1 MVGYAIRR
9 FIYMI
14 VLMVVISIVSFTII
28 QLPPSD
34 YVDIKVAQLMAQGQ
48 VMAQGEI
55 ESLKKLYGLDQPP
68 LQQYLG
74 WAWRLLHGNLGR
86 SFKFEQPVADLIMER
101 LPLTLAINLLAT
113 VLVYAIAVPIG
124 IYSATHQYSIGDYAF
139 TVVGFMGI
147 ATPGFLL
154 ALALMLL
161 LHNLLG
167 FGAGGL
173 FSPQYQLADWSV
185 AKVLDMMKH
194 LVVAIVVEALAGTA
208 GLIRV
213 MRGCLLDELK
223 KPYVVTARSKGLDER
238 KVLFKYPIR
247 IAINPIVSTI
257 GWMLPGI
264 VSGGAIVEIVLSLP
278 TIGPLILS
286 GLTSLDMYL
295 AGSAVMVLAFLTIIG
310 SFVSDML
317 LVVVDPRIRY
327 EKTN

>member
-14 VLMVVISIVSFTII
+14 VLMVVISVVSFTII

-34 YVDIKVAQLMAQGQ
+34 YVDIRVAQLMAQGQ
-48 VMAQGEI
+48 VVAEAEI
-55 ESLKKLYGLDQPP
+55 ESLKRLYGLDQPP
-68 LQQYLG
+68 VQQYLG
-74 WAWRLLHGNLGR
+74 WVWRMLHGDLGR
-86 SFKFEQPVADLIMER
+86 SFRFGQPVADLIMER

-113 VLVYAIAVPIG
+113 ALVYAIAVPIG

-223 KPYVVTARSKGLDER
+223 KPYVVTARSKGVDER
-238 KVLFKYPIR
+238 KLLFKYPIR

-286 GLTSLDMYL
+286 GLMSMDMYL

>member
-1 MVGYAIRR
+1 MVGYVIRR

-14 VLMVVISIVSFTII
+14 ILMVVISIVSFTII

-34 YVDIKVAQLMAQGQ
+34 YVDIRVAQLMAQGQ
-48 VMAQGEI
+48 VVAEAEI
-55 ESLKKLYGLDQPP
+55 ESLKRLYGLDQPP
-68 LQQYLG
+68 VQQYLG
-74 WAWRLLHGNLGR
+74 WVWRMLHGDLGR
-86 SFKFEQPVADLIMER
+86 SFRFGQPVADLIMER

-113 VLVYAIAVPIG
+113 ALVYAIAVPIG

-223 KPYVVTARSKGLDER
+223 KPYVVTARSKGVDER
-238 KVLFKYPIR
+238 KLLFKYPIR

-286 GLTSLDMYL
+286 GLMSMDMYL

>member
-14 VLMVVISIVSFTII
+14 ILMVVISIVSFTII

-34 YVDIKVAQLMAQGQ
+34 YVDIRVAQLMAQGQ
-48 VMAQGEI
+48 VVAEAEI
-55 ESLKKLYGLDQPP
+55 ESLKRLYGLDQPP
-68 LQQYLG
+68 VQQYLG
-74 WAWRLLHGNLGR
+74 WVWRMLHGDLGR
-86 SFKFEQPVADLIMER
+86 SFRFGQPVADLIMER

-113 VLVYAIAVPIG
+113 ALVYAIAVPIG

-223 KPYVVTARSKGLDER
+223 KPYVVTARSKGVDER
-238 KVLFKYPIR
+238 KLLFKYPIR

-286 GLTSLDMYL
+286 GLMSMDMYL

>member
-9 FIYMI
+9 FFYMI
-14 VLMVVISIVSFTII
+14 VLMVVISIVSFIII

-48 VMAQGEI
+48 VVAEAEI
-55 ESLKKLYGLDQPP
+55 ESLKRLYGLDQPP
-68 LQQYLG
+68 VQQFLG
-74 WAWRLLHGNLGR
+74 WVWRMLQGDLGR

-161 LHNLLG
+161 LENTLG

-173 FSPQYQLADWSV
+173 FSPQYQLAEWSID
-185 AKVLDMMKH
+185 KVVDMMKH

-213 MRGCLLDELK
+213 MRGCLLDELS
-223 KPYVVTARSKGLDER
+223 KPYVVTARSKGLDEQ
-238 KVLFKYPIR
+238 KLLFKYPIR

-286 GLTSLDMYL
+286 ALTSLDMYL

-310 SFVSDML
+310 SFVSDIL
-317 LVVVDPRIRY
+317 LVIVDPRIRY

>member
-1 MVGYAIRR
+1 ML
-9 FIYMI
+9 MLLL
-14 VLMVVISIVSFTII
+14 VLSVCAFAII
-28 QLPPSD
+28 QLPPGD
-34 YVDIKVAQLMAQGQ
+34 YITDYIAELQMRGTDVSEA
-48 VMAQGEI
+48 EI
-55 ESLKKLYGLDQPP
+55 ENLRHQYGLNKP
-68 LQQYLG
+68 LYVQYFLWMGKMARGNMG
-74 WAWRLLHGNLGR
+74 WSFAHHRPVSELLW
-86 SFKFEQPVADLIMER
+86 ER
-101 LPLTLAINLLAT
+101 LPMTALISLLS
-113 VLVYAIAVPIG
+113 LVFVYLVAVPIG

-161 LHNLLG
+161 LENTLG

-173 FSPQYQLADWSV
+173 FSPEYQLAEWSFD
-185 AKVLDMMKH
+185 KVVDMMKH

-213 MRGCLLDELK
+213 MRGCLLDELR
-223 KPYVVTARSKGLDER
+223 KPYVVTARSKGLDEQ
-238 KVLFKYPIR
+238 KLLFKYPIR

-286 GLTSLDMYL
+286 ALTSLDMYL

-310 SFVSDML
+310 SFVSDIL
-317 LVVVDPRIRY
+317 LVIVDPRIRY

>member
-1 MVGYAIRR
+1 MIGYAIRR
-9 FIYMI
+9 FFYMI
-14 VLMVVISIVSFTII
+14 VLMVVISIVSFIII

-48 VMAQGEI
+48 VVAEAEI
-55 ESLKKLYGLDQPP
+55 ESLKRLYGLDKPP
-68 LQQYLG
+68 VQQFLG
-74 WAWRLLHGNLGR
+74 WVWRMLQGDLGR

-113 VLVYAIAVPIG
+113 VLVYVIAVPIG

-161 LHNLLG
+161 LQNTLG

-173 FSPQYQLADWSV
+173 FSPQYQLAEWSV
-185 AKVLDMMKH
+185 DKVIDMMKH

-213 MRGCLLDELK
+213 MRGCLLDELS
-223 KPYVVTARSKGLDER
+223 KPYVVTARSKGLDEQ
-238 KVLFKYPIR
+238 KLLFKYPIR

-286 GLTSLDMYL
+286 ALTSLDMYL

-310 SFVSDML
+310 SFVSDIL
-317 LVVVDPRIRY
+317 LVIVDPRIRY

>member
-34 YVDIKVAQLMAQGQ
+34 YVDIRVAQLMAQGQ
-48 VMAQGEI
+48 VVAEAEI
-55 ESLKKLYGLDQPP
+55 ESLKRLYGLDQPP
-68 LQQYLG
+68 VQQYLG
-74 WAWRLLHGNLGR
+74 WVWRMLHGDLGR
-86 SFKFEQPVADLIMER
+86 SFRFGQPVADLIMER

-113 VLVYAIAVPIG
+113 ALVYAIAVPIG

-223 KPYVVTARSKGLDER
+223 KPYVVTARSKGVDER
-238 KVLFKYPIR
+238 KLLFKYPIR

-286 GLTSLDMYL
+286 GLMSMDMYL

>member
-9 FIYMI
+9 FFYMI
-14 VLMVVISIVSFTII
+14 ILMVVISIVSFIII

-48 VMAQGEI
+48 VVAEAEI
-55 ESLKKLYGLDQPP
+55 ESLKRLYGLDQPP
-68 LQQYLG
+68 VQQFLG
-74 WAWRLLHGNLGR
+74 WVWRMLQGDLGR

-161 LHNLLG
+161 LENTLG

-173 FSPQYQLADWSV
+173 FSPQYQLAEWSV
-185 AKVLDMMKH
+185 DKVLDMMKH

-213 MRGCLLDELK
+213 MRGCLLDELS
-223 KPYVVTARSKGLDER
+223 KPYVVTARSKGLDEQ
-238 KVLFKYPIR
+238 KLLFKYPIR

-286 GLTSLDMYL
+286 ALTSLDMYL

-310 SFVSDML
+310 SFVSDIL
-317 LVVVDPRIRY
+317 LVIVDPRIRY

>member
-1 MVGYAIRR
+1 
-9 FIYMI
+9 MI
-14 VLMVVISIVSFTII
+14 VLMVVISVVSFTII

-48 VMAQGEI
+48 VVAEAEI
-55 ESLKKLYGLDQPP
+55 ESLKRLYGLDQPP

-173 FSPQYQLADWSV
+173 FSPQYQLADWSF

>member
-1 MVGYAIRR
+1 
-9 FIYMI
+9 MI
-14 VLMVVISIVSFTII
+14 VLMVVISVVSFTII

-48 VMAQGEI
+48 VVAEAEI
-55 ESLKKLYGLDQPP
+55 ESLKRLYGLDQPP

>member
-9 FIYMI
+9 FFYMI
-14 VLMVVISIVSFTII
+14 ILMVVISIVSFIII

-48 VMAQGEI
+48 VVAEAEI
-55 ESLKKLYGLDQPP
+55 ESLKRLYGLDQPP
-68 LQQYLG
+68 VQQFLG
-74 WAWRLLHGNLGR
+74 WVWRMLQGDLGR

-161 LHNLLG
+161 LENTLG

-173 FSPQYQLADWSV
+173 FSPEYQLAEWSFD
-185 AKVLDMMKH
+185 KVVDMMKH

-213 MRGCLLDELK
+213 MRGCLLDELR
-223 KPYVVTARSKGLDER
+223 KPYVVTARSKGLDEQ
-238 KVLFKYPIR
+238 KLLFKYPIR

-286 GLTSLDMYL
+286 ALTSLDMYL

-310 SFVSDML
+310 SFVSDIL
-317 LVVVDPRIRY
+317 LVIVDPRIRY

>member
-14 VLMVVISIVSFTII
+14 VLMVVISVVSFTII

-48 VMAQGEI
+48 VLAQDEI
-55 ESLKKLYGLDQPP
+55 ESLKRLYGLDQPA
-68 LQQYLG
+68 LRQYLG

-139 TVVGFMGI
+139 TVVGFMGL

-185 AKVLDMMKH
+185 AKVLDMTKH

-257 GWMLPGI
+257 GWMLPAI

>member
-9 FIYMI
+9 FFYMI
-14 VLMVVISIVSFTII
+14 VLMVVISIVSFIII

-34 YVDIKVAQLMAQGQ
+34 FVDIKVAQLMAQGQ
-48 VMAQGEI
+48 VVAEAEI
-55 ESLKKLYGLDQPP
+55 ESLKRLYGLDQPP
-68 LQQYLG
+68 VQQFLG
-74 WAWRLLHGNLGR
+74 WVWRMLQGDLGR

-161 LHNLLG
+161 LQNTLG

-173 FSPQYQLADWSV
+173 FSPQYQLAEWSID
-185 AKVLDMMKH
+185 KVVDMMKH

-213 MRGCLLDELK
+213 MRGCLLDELR
-223 KPYVVTARSKGLDER
+223 KPYVVTARSKGLDEQ
-238 KVLFKYPIR
+238 KLLFKYPIR

-286 GLTSLDMYL
+286 ALTSLDMYL

-310 SFVSDML
+310 SFVSDIL
-317 LVVVDPRIRY
+317 LVIVDPRIRY

>member
-1 MVGYAIRR
+1 MVGYAVRR

-14 VLMVVISIVSFTII
+14 VLMVVISVVSFTII

-48 VMAQGEI
+48 VVAEAEI
-55 ESLKKLYGLDQPP
+55 ESLKRLYGLDQPP
-68 LQQYLG
+68 VQQYLG
-74 WAWRLLHGNLGR
+74 WVWRMLHGDLGR
-86 SFKFEQPVADLIMER
+86 SFKFGQPVADLIMER
-101 LPLTLAINLLAT
+101 LPLTLIINLLAT

-124 IYSATHQYSIGDYAF
+124 IYSATHQYSVGDYAF

-161 LHNLLG
+161 LHNTLG

-173 FSPQYQLADWSV
+173 FSPEYQLAPWSV

-194 LVVAIVVEALAGTA
+194 LVVAVLVEALAGTA

-213 MRGCLLDELK
+213 MRACLLDELK

-238 KVLFKYPIR
+238 TVLFKYPIR

-257 GWMLPGI
+257 GWMLPAI

-286 GLTSLDMYL
+286 GLTTMDMYL

-310 SFVSDML
+310 SFVSDIL
-317 LVVVDPRIRY
+317 LVVVDPRIRF

>member
-1 MVGYAIRR
+1 
-9 FIYMI
+9 MI
-14 VLMVVISIVSFTII
+14 VLMVVISIVSFIII

-34 YVDIKVAQLMAQGQ
+34 FVDIKVAQLMAQGQ
-48 VMAQGEI
+48 VVAQAEI
-55 ESLKKLYGLDQPP
+55 ESLKRLYGLDQPP
-68 LQQYLG
+68 VRQFLG
-74 WAWRLLHGNLGR
+74 WVWRMLQGDLGR

-161 LHNLLG
+161 LQNTLG

-173 FSPQYQLADWSV
+173 FSPQYQLAEWSFD
-185 AKVLDMMKH
+185 KVVDMMKH

-213 MRGCLLDELK
+213 MRGCLLDELS
-223 KPYVVTARSKGLDER
+223 KPYVVTARSKGLDEQ
-238 KVLFKYPIR
+238 KLLFKYPIR

-286 GLTSLDMYL
+286 ALTSLDMYL

-310 SFVSDML
+310 SFVSDIL
-317 LVVVDPRIRY
+317 LVIVDPRIRY

>member
-14 VLMVVISIVSFTII
+14 VLMVVISVVSFTII

-48 VMAQGEI
+48 VVAEAEI
-55 ESLKKLYGLDQPP
+55 ESLKRLYGLDQPP
-68 LQQYLG
+68 VQQYLG
-74 WAWRLLHGNLGR
+74 WVWRMLHGDLGR
-86 SFKFEQPVADLIMER
+86 SFRFGQPVADLIMER

-113 VLVYAIAVPIG
+113 ALVYAIAVPIG

-173 FSPQYQLADWSV
+173 FSPQYQLADWSF

>member
-9 FIYMI
+9 FFYMI
-14 VLMVVISIVSFTII
+14 VLMVVISIVSFIII

-48 VMAQGEI
+48 VVAEAEI
-55 ESLKKLYGLDQPP
+55 ESLKRLYGLDQPP
-68 LQQYLG
+68 VQQFLG
-74 WAWRLLHGNLGR
+74 WVWRMLQGDLGR

-161 LHNLLG
+161 LENTLG

-173 FSPQYQLADWSV
+173 FSPQYQLAEWSV
-185 AKVLDMMKH
+185 DKVVDMMKH

-213 MRGCLLDELK
+213 MRGCLLDELR
-223 KPYVVTARSKGLDER
+223 KPYVVTARSKGLDEQ
-238 KVLFKYPIR
+238 KLLFKYPIR

-286 GLTSLDMYL
+286 ALTSLDMYL

-310 SFVSDML
+310 SFVSDIL
-317 LVVVDPRIRY
+317 LVIVDPRIRY

>member
-1 MVGYAIRR
+1 
-9 FIYMI
+9 MI
-14 VLMVVISIVSFTII
+14 VLMVVISVVSFTII

-34 YVDIKVAQLMAQGQ
+34 YVDIRVAQLMAQGQ
-48 VMAQGEI
+48 VVAEAEI
-55 ESLKKLYGLDQPP
+55 ESLKRLYGLDQPP

-173 FSPQYQLADWSV
+173 FSPQYQLADWSF

>member
-1 MVGYAIRR
+1 
-9 FIYMI
+9 MI
-14 VLMVVISIVSFTII
+14 ILMVVISIVSFIII

-48 VMAQGEI
+48 VVAEAEI
-55 ESLKKLYGLDQPP
+55 ESLKRLYGLDQPP
-68 LQQYLG
+68 VQQFLG
-74 WAWRLLHGNLGR
+74 WVWRMLQGDLGR

-161 LHNLLG
+161 LENTLG

-173 FSPQYQLADWSV
+173 FSPEYQLAEWSFD
-185 AKVLDMMKH
+185 KVVDMMKH

-213 MRGCLLDELK
+213 MRGCLLDELR
-223 KPYVVTARSKGLDER
+223 KPYVVTARSKGLDEQ
-238 KVLFKYPIR
+238 KLLFKYPIR

-286 GLTSLDMYL
+286 ALTSLDMYL

-310 SFVSDML
+310 SFVSDIL
-317 LVVVDPRIRY
+317 LVIVDPRIRY

>member
-9 FIYMI
+9 FFYMI
-14 VLMVVISIVSFTII
+14 VLMVVISVVSFTII

-48 VMAQGEI
+48 VVAQAEI
-55 ESLKKLYGLDQPP
+55 ESLKRLYGLDQPP
-68 LQQYLG
+68 VQQYLG
-74 WAWRLLHGNLGR
+74 WVWRMLHGDLGR
-86 SFKFEQPVADLIMER
+86 SFKFGQPVADLIMER

>member
-48 VMAQGEI
+48 VLAQDEI
-55 ESLKKLYGLDQPP
+55 DSLKRLYGLDQPP
-68 LQQYLG
+68 LRQYLG

-139 TVVGFMGI
+139 TVVGFMGL

>member
-1 MVGYAIRR
+1 
-9 FIYMI
+9 MI
-14 VLMVVISIVSFTII
+14 VLMVVISVVSFTII

-48 VMAQGEI
+48 VVAEAEI
-55 ESLKKLYGLDQPP
+55 ESLKRLYGLDQPP

-113 VLVYAIAVPIG
+113 ALVYAIAVPIG

-173 FSPQYQLADWSV
+173 FSPQYQLADWSF

>member
-1 MVGYAIRR
+1 M
-9 FIYMI
+9 
-14 VLMVVISIVSFTII
+14 
-28 QLPPSD
+28 
-34 YVDIKVAQLMAQGQ
+34 
-48 VMAQGEI
+48 
-55 ESLKKLYGLDQPP
+55 
-68 LQQYLG
+68 
-74 WAWRLLHGNLGR
+74 
-86 SFKFEQPVADLIMER
+86 
-101 LPLTLAINLLAT
+101 
-113 VLVYAIAVPIG
+113 YAIAVPIG

-223 KPYVVTARSKGLDER
+223 KPYVVTARSKGVDER
-238 KVLFKYPIR
+238 KLLFKYPIR

-286 GLTSLDMYL
+286 GLMSMDMYL

>member
-14 VLMVVISIVSFTII
+14 VLMVVISVVSFTII

-34 YVDIKVAQLMAQGQ
+34 YVDIRVAQLMAQGQ
-48 VMAQGEI
+48 VVAEAEI
-55 ESLKKLYGLDQPP
+55 ESLKRLYGLDQPP

-173 FSPQYQLADWSV
+173 FSPQYQLADWSF

>member
-1 MVGYAIRR
+1 
-9 FIYMI
+9 MI
-14 VLMVVISIVSFTII
+14 ILMVVISIVSFIII

-48 VMAQGEI
+48 VVAEAEI
-55 ESLKKLYGLDQPP
+55 ESLKRLYGLDQPP
-68 LQQYLG
+68 VQQFLG
-74 WAWRLLHGNLGR
+74 WVWRMLQGDLGR

-161 LHNLLG
+161 LENTLG

-173 FSPQYQLADWSV
+173 FSPEYQLAEWSV
-185 AKVLDMMKH
+185 DKVVDMMKH

-213 MRGCLLDELK
+213 MRGCLLDELR
-223 KPYVVTARSKGLDER
+223 KPYVVTARSKGLDEQ
-238 KVLFKYPIR
+238 KLLFKYPIR

-286 GLTSLDMYL
+286 ALTSLDMYL

-310 SFVSDML
+310 SFVSDIL
-317 LVVVDPRIRY
+317 LVIVDPRIRY

>member
-14 VLMVVISIVSFTII
+14 VLMVVISVVSFTII

-48 VMAQGEI
+48 VVAEAEI
-55 ESLKKLYGLDQPP
+55 ESLKRLYGLDQPP

-113 VLVYAIAVPIG
+113 ALVYAIAVPIG

-173 FSPQYQLADWSV
+173 FSPQYQLADWSF

-213 MRGCLLDELK
+213 MRACLLDELK

>member
-14 VLMVVISIVSFTII
+14 VLMVVISVVSFTII

-34 YVDIKVAQLMAQGQ
+34 YVDIRVAQLMAQGQ
-48 VMAQGEI
+48 VVAEAEI
-55 ESLKKLYGLDQPP
+55 ESLKRLYGLDQPP
-68 LQQYLG
+68 VQQYLG
-74 WAWRLLHGNLGR
+74 WVWRMLHGDLGR
-86 SFKFEQPVADLIMER
+86 SFRFGQPVADLIMER

-113 VLVYAIAVPIG
+113 ALVYAIAVPIG

-213 MRGCLLDELK
+213 MRACLLDELK

-286 GLTSLDMYL
+286 GLMSMDMYL

>member
-34 YVDIKVAQLMAQGQ
+34 YVDIRVAQLMAQGQ
-48 VMAQGEI
+48 VVAEAEI
-55 ESLKKLYGLDQPP
+55 ESLKRLYGLDQPP
-68 LQQYLG
+68 VQQYLG
-74 WAWRLLHGNLGR
+74 WVWRMLHGDLGR
-86 SFKFEQPVADLIMER
+86 SFRFGQPVADLIMER

-113 VLVYAIAVPIG
+113 ALVYAIAVPIG

-286 GLTSLDMYL
+286 GLMSMDMYL

>member
-9 FIYMI
+9 FFYMI
-14 VLMVVISIVSFTII
+14 VLMVVISIVSFIII

-34 YVDIKVAQLMAQGQ
+34 FVDIKVAQLMAQGQ
-48 VMAQGEI
+48 VVDQAEI
-55 ESLKKLYGLDQPP
+55 ESLKRLYGLDQPP
-68 LQQYLG
+68 VRQFLG
-74 WAWRLLHGNLGR
+74 WVWRMLQGDLGR

-161 LHNLLG
+161 LQNTLG

-173 FSPQYQLADWSV
+173 FSPQYQLAEWSV
-185 AKVLDMMKH
+185 DKVIDMMKH

-213 MRGCLLDELK
+213 MRGCLLDELS
-223 KPYVVTARSKGLDER
+223 KPYVVTARSKGLDEAEAALQ
-238 KVLFKYPIR
+238 VPDTGLP
-247 IAINPIVSTI
+247 ST
-257 GWMLPGI
+257 P
-264 VSGGAIVEIVLSLP
+264 SSAPS
-278 TIGPLILS
+278 
-286 GLTSLDMYL
+286 
-295 AGSAVMVLAFLTIIG
+295 AGCFPESSRAAP
-310 SFVSDML
+310 SWRSC
-317 LVVVDPRIRY
+317 
-327 EKTN
+327 

>member
-1 MVGYAIRR
+1 
-9 FIYMI
+9 MI
-14 VLMVVISIVSFTII
+14 VLMVVISIVSFIII

-48 VMAQGEI
+48 VVAEAEI
-55 ESLKKLYGLDQPP
+55 ESLKRLYGLDQPP
-68 LQQYLG
+68 VQQFLG
-74 WAWRLLHGNLGR
+74 WVWRMLQGDLGR

-161 LHNLLG
+161 LENTLG

-173 FSPQYQLADWSV
+173 FSPQYQLAEWSID
-185 AKVLDMMKH
+185 KVVDMMKH

-213 MRGCLLDELK
+213 MRGCLLDELS
-223 KPYVVTARSKGLDER
+223 KPYVVTARSKGLDEQ
-238 KVLFKYPIR
+238 KLLFKYPIR

-286 GLTSLDMYL
+286 ALTSLDMYL

-310 SFVSDML
+310 SFVSDIL
-317 LVVVDPRIRY
+317 LVIVDPRIRY

>member
-9 FIYMI
+9 FFYMI
-14 VLMVVISIVSFTII
+14 ILMVVISIVSFIII

-48 VMAQGEI
+48 VVAQAEI
-55 ESLKKLYGLDQPP
+55 ESLKRLYGLDQPP
-68 LQQYLG
+68 VQQFLG
-74 WAWRLLHGNLGR
+74 WVWRMLQGDLGR

-161 LHNLLG
+161 LENTLG

-173 FSPQYQLADWSV
+173 FSPQYQLAEWSV

-213 MRGCLLDELK
+213 MRGCLLDELR
-223 KPYVVTARSKGLDER
+223 KPYVVTARSKGVDEQ
-238 KVLFKYPIR
+238 KLLFKYPIR

-286 GLTSLDMYL
+286 ALTSLDMYL

-310 SFVSDML
+310 SFVSDIL
-317 LVVVDPRIRY
+317 LVIVDPRIRY

>member
-14 VLMVVISIVSFTII
+14 VLMVVISVVSFTII

-48 VMAQGEI
+48 VVAEAEI
-55 ESLKKLYGLDQPP
+55 ESLKRLYGLDQPP

-173 FSPQYQLADWSV
+173 FSPQYQLADWSF

>member
-14 VLMVVISIVSFTII
+14 VLMVVISVVSFTII

-48 VMAQGEI
+48 VLAQDEI
-55 ESLKKLYGLDQPP
+55 ESLKRLYGLDQPP
-68 LQQYLG
+68 VQQYLG
-74 WAWRLLHGNLGR
+74 WVWRMLHGDLGR
-86 SFKFEQPVADLIMER
+86 SFKFGQPVADLIMER

>member
-1 MVGYAIRR
+1 
-9 FIYMI
+9 MI
-14 VLMVVISIVSFTII
+14 ILMVVISIVSFIII

-34 YVDIKVAQLMAQGQ
+34 FVDIKVAQLMAQGQ
-48 VMAQGEI
+48 VVAEAEI
-55 ESLKKLYGLDQPP
+55 ESLKRLYGLDQPP
-68 LQQYLG
+68 VQQFLG
-74 WAWRLLHGNLGR
+74 WVWRMLHGDLGR

-139 TVVGFMGI
+139 TIVGFIGI

-161 LHNLLG
+161 LQNTLG

-173 FSPQYQLADWSV
+173 FSPQYQLAEWSF
-185 AKVLDMMKH
+185 AKVVDMMKH

-213 MRGCLLDELK
+213 MRGCLLDELR
-223 KPYVVTARSKGLDER
+223 KPYVVTARSKGLDEQ
-238 KVLFKYPIR
+238 KLLFKYPIR

-286 GLTSLDMYL
+286 ALTSLDMYL

-310 SFVSDML
+310 SFVSDIL

-327 EKTN
+327 EKTA

>member
-1 MVGYAIRR
+1 
-9 FIYMI
+9 MI
-14 VLMVVISIVSFTII
+14 VLMVVISVVSFTII

-34 YVDIKVAQLMAQGQ
+34 YVDIRVAQLMAQGQ
-48 VMAQGEI
+48 VVAEAEI
-55 ESLKKLYGLDQPP
+55 ESLKRLYGLDQPP

>member
-1 MVGYAIRR
+1 
-9 FIYMI
+9 MI
-14 VLMVVISIVSFTII
+14 ILMVVISIVSFIII

-34 YVDIKVAQLMAQGQ
+34 FVDIKVAQLMAQGQ
-48 VMAQGEI
+48 VLAEAEI
-55 ESLKKLYGLDQPP
+55 ESLKRLYGLDQPP
-68 LQQYLG
+68 VRQFLG
-74 WAWRLLHGNLGR
+74 WVWRMLQGDLGR

-161 LHNLLG
+161 LQNTLG

-173 FSPQYQLADWSV
+173 FSPQYQLAEWSFD
-185 AKVLDMMKH
+185 KVVDMMKH

-213 MRGCLLDELK
+213 MRGCLLDELS
-223 KPYVVTARSKGLDER
+223 KPYVVTARSKGLDEQ
-238 KVLFKYPIR
+238 KLLFKYPIR

-286 GLTSLDMYL
+286 ALTSLDMYL

-310 SFVSDML
+310 SFVSDIL
-317 LVVVDPRIRY
+317 LVIVDPRIRY